1 MMTLTKE
8 TVFVFVV
15 FNRREWGD
23 FMRERIMK
31 AFIEELQ
38 DKGIKFTMD
47 DLARRLGMSKRT
59 LYEHFSS
66 KAELLDTIIE
76 QTLHESDAKTAE
88 IMKDNTL
95 SLLDKM
101 KAVMTVLPNHFELY
115 DNRILEQ
122 MKRAYPEQWLKI
134 DNALRDEW
142 EILRNLLEQG
152 MDEGIILRHN
162 AAFIVKVI
170 TDAFNSTLDQR
181 FFAKQNISLPDALQ
195 SIADMVLYGLVTRDA
210 SQEQA

>member
-1 MMTLTKE
+1 MMTLTEK
-8 TVFVFVV
+8 TIFVFVV
-15 FNRREWGD
+15 LNRREWGD

-88 IMKDNTL
+88 IMKDDTL

-210 SQEQA
+210 PQEQA

>member
-1 MMTLTKE
+1 
-8 TVFVFVV
+8 
-15 FNRREWGD
+15 
-23 FMRERIMK
+23 MRERIMK

-47 DLARRLGMSKRT
+47 DLARRLGISKRT

-76 QTLHESDAKTAE
+76 QTMHESDAKTEE
-88 IMKDNTL
+88 IMKNDTL
-95 SLLDKM
+95 SLLDKL

-122 MKRAYPEQWLKI
+122 MKRVYPEQWSKI
-134 DNALRDEW
+134 DKALRDDW
-142 EILRNLLEQG
+142 EMLRILLEQG
-152 MDEGIILRHN
+152 MEEGIILRHN

-181 FFAKQNISLPDALQ
+181 FFAKQNISLPDALK
-195 SIADMVLYGLVTRDA
+195 SIADIMLYGLVARD
-210 SQEQA
+210 QTEQQGNPR